1 MQEAV
6 IPEPRI
12 FISAAEPSGD
22 LHGASLI
29 REVRSRRPGTRFVGV
44 AGPAMAA
51 AGCEAICDLTSHSAM
66 LLGVW
71 GVAGRAIAA
80 WSRTTDEFCQHAYDA
95 AVVIDSP
102 MLNLPIA
109 LRARSR
115 AIPVLYYI
123 APQLWA
129 WGAWRMHKLRAWT
142 DRLAVVLP
150 FEERYFR
157 DLGIEARYVGHPL
170 FDALDQRVV
179 HHEFVEQIRAS
190 GNPVLA
196 ILPGSR
202 KHVVEEVLPG
212 QLEVAAAVRMR
223 FPGVHVGVSVARSE
237 LAGRIRGHI
246 DRSGVAAKAYHDQNG
261 ELLSAAD
268 LTLVASGT
276 ATLEVAHYRS
286 PMIVMYNGSR
296 LMYHL
301 MGRWLVRTKY
311 FSLINILAERELVPE
326 FMPYYRSTTPI
337 ARCAIELLSSPERR
351 AQMRR
356 ETADL
361 LSNVSAPGAS
371 ARAADMLLEMIDRSA
386 H

>member
-1 MQEAV
+1 
-6 IPEPRI
+6 
-12 FISAAEPSGD
+12 
-22 LHGASLI
+22 
-29 REVRSRRPGTRFVGV
+29 
-44 AGPAMAA
+44 MAA

-71 GVAGRAIAA
+71 GVAGRAIKA
-80 WSRTTDEFCQHAYDA
+80 WRRTTDEFCRHAYDA

-212 QLEVAAAVRMR
+212 QLEVAAAVRRR

-237 LAGRIRGHI
+237 LAGRIRELI

-337 ARCAIELLSSPERR
+337 VCCAIELLSSPERR